1 LSGRSFCLISP
12 MPSPK
17 EEGLLANEL
26 ARIIGAPK
34 SSEVVV
40 QCISVLCGGDL
51 AFLDGI
57 ELSQLEMCL
66 PAAVAIPRGSVGLW
80 CHFKVKLVCAV
91 FRECYGIAQN
101 SRLSKARGIIC
112 PQRSNH
118 LSSLPLPHHTHRT
131 L

>member
-1 LSGRSFCLISP
+1 

-66 PAAVAIPRGSVGLW
+66 PAAVAKSVWIELL
-80 CHFKVKLVCAV
+80 K
-91 FRECYGIAQN
+91 RECFFDFCLIQ
-101 SRLSKARGIIC
+101 LI
-112 PQRSNH
+112 
-118 LSSLPLPHHTHRT
+118 
-131 L
+131 